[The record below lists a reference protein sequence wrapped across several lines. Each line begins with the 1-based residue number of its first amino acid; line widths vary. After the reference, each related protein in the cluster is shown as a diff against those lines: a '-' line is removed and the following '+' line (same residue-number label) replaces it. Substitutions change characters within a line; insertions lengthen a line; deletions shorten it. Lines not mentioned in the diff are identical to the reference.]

1 MLPQY
6 FIISATMRNGDK
18 WETRRETFKGM
29 DSVVKDLLKDKD
41 VKKFSVEERN

>member
-1 MLPQY
+1 MLPKY

-29 DSVVKDLLKDKD
+29 DSVVKDILKDKK
-41 VKKFSVEERN
+41 VKNFSVEERN